1 MTTAATAR
9 AVAEDRTDADTDADT
24 DAVERD
30 RGAERDRGVLPEAD
44 AVGPVVGGA
53 TTPGGPAGLT
63 DGADQPA

>member
-9 AVAEDRTDADTDADT
+9 TVAEDRTDVGVDVDV
-24 DAVERD
+24 VERD
-30 RGAERDRGVLPEAD
+30 RGAERDRAVLREGD